1 MGKLHLPVT
10 KAIRPLCVPIATML
24 VVILWTP
31 LHRMALLLLCLTTT
45 PDCDLTRISSPTG
58 SNVSLRLKAQQRY
71 ASLPYMLPSLVRSFL
86 PRYPKL
92 RSHSQQRPHAE
103 PLLSSLLL
111 LLLLLL
117 DEASQREEETSGT
130 VHSAPPRVRAY
141 MHAWQ
146 QHCSSARSAAQQ
158 QRLWARR
165 LAGRQRGQA
174 GQDDSGKRPSSALRS
189 LVRSIEPP

>member
-86 PRYPKL
+86 PSTLPKA
-92 RSHSQQRPHAE
+92 PV
-103 PLLSSLLL
+103 SLT
-111 LLLLLL
+111 
-117 DEASQREEETSGT
+117 A
-130 VHSAPPRVRAY
+130 A
-141 MHAWQ
+141 
-146 QHCSSARSAAQQ
+146 SAR
-158 QRLWARR
+158 RT
-165 LAGRQRGQA
+165 
-174 GQDDSGKRPSSALRS
+174 
-189 LVRSIEPP
+189 VVV